1 MHCALSVFELRVDF
15 GSKHEFSCRLCRVG
29 EKAVEKEWC
38 FKGQC
43 MSPFISLP
51 FLKSYPEVPW
61 KLASVPLGCDC
72 FSSVHCLLYILLV
85 RGC

>member
-1 MHCALSVFELRVDF
+1 MLIFELRVDF
-15 GSKHEFSCRLCRVG
+15 GSKHEFSCHLCYIG

-43 MSPFISLP
+43 MSPFTSPP
-51 FLKSYPEVPW
+51 FLKSHPEVPW
-61 KLASVPLGCDC
+61 KLMSVPLCCDC